1 MAVKVSQRE
10 IVVDTK
16 AEFSQILAKL
26 NEQRQP
32 SPSVQKRMSALKGV
46 YVSGRHR

>member
-16 AEFSQILAKL
+16 AEFSEILAKL
-26 NEQRQP
+26 NDKREP
-32 SPSVQKRMSALKGV
+32 SLSVQKRLQALKGV
-46 YVSGRHR
+46 VISGRHC